1 MIHTII
7 VDDEPAAIDV
17 LSELSRQ
24 LAPDLSIVGT
34 ASNGLEAIQLILEK
48 SPQLVFLDID
58 MPKMNGLD
66 VIEKIPKRNMEIIF
80 TTGSSSYALKAF
92 KVNAAD
98 YLLKPIDP
106 AEFLLAMEKVRVRL
120 SRAELPA
127 QPVNVNKIQLP
138 TLNGM
143 IYLDE
148 DQILHVEG
156 LGSYSNIVTTENEKI
171 VVSRSI
177 GQLEL
182 KLDPDLFFRCHN
194 SHIVNLKYVT
204 KFISKDGYSVILKNS
219 VPVEV
224 SRRSKDSLLQKLSSM
239 SK

>member
-17 LSELSRQ
+17 ISELSKQ
-24 LAPDLSIVGT
+24 LATDISIVGT

-48 SPQLVFLDID
+48 SPQLIFLDID

-66 VIEKIPKRNMEIIF
+66 VIEKIPKRDMELIF
-80 TTGSSSYALKAF
+80 TTGSSAYALKAF

-106 AEFLLAMEKVRVRL
+106 ADFLLAIEKVRVRL
-120 SRAELPA
+120 SRSEAPSNMT
-127 QPVNVNKIQLP
+127 NVNKLQLP
-138 TLNGM
+138 TLNGL

-182 KLDPDLFFRCHN
+182 KLNPELFFRCHN
-194 SHIVNLKYVT
+194 SHIVNLAYVT
-204 KFISKDGYSVILKNS
+204 KFISKDGYFVILKNS

-224 SRRSKDSLLQKLSSM
+224 SRRSKDSLLQKLSGM

>member
-7 VDDEPAAIDV
+7 VDDEPASIDV
-17 LSELSRQ
+17 ISELSNQ
-24 LAPDLSIVGT
+24 LATDISIVGT

-48 SPQLVFLDID
+48 RPQLVFLDID

-66 VIEKIPKRNMEIIF
+66 VIEKIPKRNMELIF
-80 TTGSSSYALKAF
+80 TTGSSAYALKAF

-106 AEFLLAMEKVRVRL
+106 AEFLLAVEKVRVRL
-120 SRAELPA
+120 SRAEAPA
-127 QPVNVNKIQLP
+127 HMANVNKLQLP

-148 DQILHVEG
+148 ALILHVEG
-156 LGSYSNIVTTENEKI
+156 MGSYSNIVTTENEKI

-182 KLDPDLFFRCHN
+182 KLNPELFFRCHN
-194 SHIVNLKYVT
+194 SHIVNLGYVT
-204 KFISKDGYSVILKNS
+204 KFISKDGYFVILKNS

-224 SRRSKDSLLQKLSSM
+224 SRRSKDSLLQKLASM